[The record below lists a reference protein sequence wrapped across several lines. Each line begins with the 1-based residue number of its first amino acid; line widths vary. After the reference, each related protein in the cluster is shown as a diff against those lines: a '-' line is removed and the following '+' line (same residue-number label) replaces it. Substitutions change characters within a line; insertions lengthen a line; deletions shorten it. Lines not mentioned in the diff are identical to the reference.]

1 MVNHTDVAVG
11 TVDGS
16 DTGAIATRSTVGS
29 RVSKVSCY
37 ATFGGVRNWI
47 FVRVETDDGLYGWGE
62 ASTEQ
67 WDETILAAV
76 RAMGD
81 RLLGQDPVAT
91 EYNWQRLSRHA
102 FWRGGVILQSALSGI
117 DQALWD
123 IRGKTFGAPVYR
135 LLGGPTRDW
144 VRTYR
149 HVGIYNPGALL
160 EEAQTYIS
168 EGICTLKTG
177 AWVYDSR
184 LSATQRVDRVARR
197 LHELREL
204 VGDGVDILIDNHG
217 RSQPD
222 EAIRLIQAIA
232 DMRPLWIEEPIG
244 PESPELV
251 RHVSQEARRHGI
263 SVALGE
269 RLFSRFE
276 MRTVLEQQLVDVLQ
290 PDLCHAGGITETVKI
305 AALADV
311 YRCAIAPHNP
321 GGPVSTA
328 AAAHVAL
335 AIPNFAILE
344 YCPDEPRR
352 SQVQPDLWEYQGDR
366 LFVPDRPGLGIDLD
380 VDAIIE
386 TPTAPIAVPTRAF
399 GLDGSVADI

>member
-1 MVNHTDVAVG
+1 MS
-11 TVDGS
+11 TVDAAQS
-16 DTGAIATRSTVGS
+16 GATASRQTARS

-67 WDETILAAV
+67 WDDTVLAAV

-81 RLLGQDPVAT
+81 RLLGQDPLAT
-91 EYNWQRLSRHA
+91 EHNWQQLSRHA
-102 FWRGGVILQSALSGI
+102 FWRGGVILQSALSGL

-149 HVGIYNPGALL
+149 HVGIYNPDLL
-160 EEAQTYIS
+160 LSEAEHYVGQGIS
-168 EGICTLKTG
+168 TLKTG
-177 AWVYDSR
+177 AWVDDSR
-184 LSATQRVDRVARR
+184 MSATQRVDRVAHR

-217 RSQPD
+217 RSKPD
-222 EAIRLIQAIA
+222 EAIRLIRAIA

-244 PESPELV
+244 PESPELI

-269 RLFSRFE
+269 RLFSRWE
-276 MRTVLEQQLVDVLQ
+276 TRNVLEQQLVDVLQ

-311 YRCAIAPHNP
+311 YRCTIAPHNP

-328 AAAHVAL
+328 AAAQVAL

-352 SQVQPDLWEYQGDR
+352 SQVQPDLWQHQGDH

-380 VDAIIE
+380 VDAIME
-386 TPTAPIAVPTRAF
+386 QPTAPIAVPTRAF